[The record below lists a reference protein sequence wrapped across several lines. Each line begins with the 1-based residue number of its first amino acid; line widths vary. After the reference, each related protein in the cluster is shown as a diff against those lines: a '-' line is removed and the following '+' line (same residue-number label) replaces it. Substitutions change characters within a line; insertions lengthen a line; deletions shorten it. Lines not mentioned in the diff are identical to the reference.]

1 MKRITKEE
9 YLHTVK
15 MAISHGIESPVKL
28 IPFQRNRPISIE
40 PCLKFGDNVY
50 IKVRMEKHTPSIVG
64 IVSDSGEVR
73 DEFGT
78 LIGDLCE
85 VLDLPID
92 LEDCDTLRGAFY
104 ETGLTVNGITY
115 NMRFYDGLAIGVEE
129 KTNAP
134 VYITYPTKDMVTRN
148 KLLQNQ
154 LKVNY
159 PNQPFEELGE
169 TQFALTFGSG
179 IIKVV

>member
-1 MKRITKEE
+1 MKRVTKEQ
-9 YLHTVK
+9 YLR
-15 MAISHGIESPVKL
+15 AIKTAINEGIESPIKL
-28 IPFQRNRPISIE
+28 LPYQRSVPISIE
-40 PCLKFGDNVY
+40 PCLTFRDNVY
-50 IKVRMEKHTPSIVG
+50 IRVKIEKHTPSIVG

-78 LIGDLCE
+78 LIGDLYG

-104 ETGLTVNGITY
+104 ETELTVNGITY

-134 VYITYPTKDMVTRN
+134 VYITYPTKDMVARN

-154 LKVNY
+154 LRVNY
-159 PNQPFEELGE
+159 PNQPFEELEE

-179 IIKVV
+179 IIKMV